1 VDKKTAL
8 EIAKRYSK
16 IVSKEFPVRRV
27 ILFGS
32 HAKGEER
39 SNSDIDIAVIIEKLE
54 GDFLEAQIKLFKLR
68 RSIDLRIEPVLIEET
83 EDKTGFLREVLNS
96 GIEVYSKETI
106 P

>member
-1 VDKKTAL
+1 MDKKTAL

-39 SNSDIDIAVIIEKLE
+39 PYSDIDIAVIMEKLE
-54 GDFLEAQIKLFKLR
+54 GDFLEAQVKLFKLR

-96 GIEVYSKETI
+96 GIEVYSKEI
-106 P
+106 IH

>member
-1 VDKKTAL
+1 MDKKTAL

-39 SNSDIDIAVIIEKLE
+39 PYSDIDIAVIMEKLE
-54 GDFLEAQIKLFKLR
+54 GDFLEAQVKLFKLR

>member
-1 VDKKTAL
+1 MDKKTAL